1 MNLPY
6 QDVTLSTAD
15 GMHLAA
21 WYVPGRQLNAVILVH
36 GIHANRQA
44 TLPAAVMLFEAGYH
58 VLMLDLRGHG
68 DSEGEQVSYGFYESL
83 DVQAG
88 VSYLLAKKEIEHVGA
103 IGYSLGGA
111 AVAQAAA
118 SDERLQA
125 VVIQSSF
132 SSLAD
137 AVDDSFAEYTK
148 WPKWPFAPIVINA
161 AETEL
166 GVTVEEIDSAH
177 ALASVSPRPVL
188 IIHGSDD
195 KLFPVH
201 QAFKL
206 YQTAKA
212 PKGLWVIEGMGHE
225 YPFAYKREYQ
235 QRVLAFFN
243 EAFAR

>member
-6 QDVTLSTAD
+6 QDVTLTTAD

-21 WYVPGRQLNAVILVH
+21 WYVPGRQPNAVILVH

-44 TLPAAVMLFEAGYH
+44 TLPAAVMFFEAGYH
-58 VLMLDLRGHG
+58 VLMVDLRGHG
-68 DSEGEQVSYGFYESL
+68 DSEGERVSYGFYERQ
-83 DVQAG
+83 DVQAA
-88 VSYLLAKKEIEHVGA
+88 VSYLIAEKEIEHVGA

-132 SSLAD
+132 SSLSD

-148 WPKWPFAPIVINA
+148 WPEWPFAPAVIKA
-161 AETEL
+161 AEREL
-166 GVTVEEIDSAH
+166 GVTVEEIDSAR
-177 ALASVSPRPVL
+177 ALGTLSPRPVF
-188 IIHGSDD
+188 IIHGSED
-195 KLFPVH
+195 KLFPVR

-212 PKGLWVIEGMGHE
+212 PKDLWVIEGMGHE
-225 YPFAYKREYQ
+225 YPFAHKGEYQ

-243 EAFAR
+243 EAFAD